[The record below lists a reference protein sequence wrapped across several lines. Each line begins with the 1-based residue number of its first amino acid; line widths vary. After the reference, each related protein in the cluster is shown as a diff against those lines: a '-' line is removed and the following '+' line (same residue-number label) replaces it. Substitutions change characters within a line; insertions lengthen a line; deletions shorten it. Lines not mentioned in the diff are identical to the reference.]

1 MTATSEQTI
10 SVSKAQKNDAEMS
23 RYIQRANDQ
32 REFWLTNLVF
42 SLILFFDIHKIFCT
56 KKHISNSFLCPT
68 VCLFNIIPQQSAVI
82 SLSCI

>member
-56 KKHISNSFLCPT
+56 KNTYQIHFCA
-68 VCLFNIIPQQSAVI
+68 QQSVYLI
-82 SLSCI
+82 LYRNKVLSFH